1 MNKAATILKTLKVRL
16 KDKHASLLKQWAFEC
31 NQVWNEANPPQRSV
45 KRQHKSPLP
54 RLTRNHAMNNQPSP
68 LETLAAFA
76 IVFAA
81 GVVST
86 ATLGTYIGYLRRKA
100 AAHLSQ
106 SAERDEP

>member
-1 MNKAATILKTLKVRL
+1 
-16 KDKHASLLKQWAFEC
+16 
-31 NQVWNEANPPQRSV
+31 
-45 KRQHKSPLP
+45 
-54 RLTRNHAMNNQPSP
+54 MNNQPSP

-106 SAERDEP
+106 SVSATNLDAVHPVDGFTLNVFKRHT